1 MKTLYFFLPG
11 INSTSFGITALALFS
26 LSSPITALERINLDT
41 TGGEMTGGVAF
52 NPSVSA
58 DGRYVV
64 FESNADLVPEKVSS
78 SYDVFLRDRTLGTT
92 TRISVDSAGNEAN
105 GSSGSAVISADGNFV
120 AFQSNASNLVA
131 GDTNGQADVF
141 VKNLSSGAVERVSVA
156 TGGGQA
162 MLWASG
168 EPSISGDGRYVVFVS
183 PADDLVVGDM
193 NSQSDIFLRDRQ
205 TGTTTRI
212 NLGPANAE
220 SDGESSSPV
229 ISDDGTTVAFRSFAT
244 TLISPAAS
252 GNAHIF
258 VRDLGT
264 GTTSLVSKST
274 AGAEADF
281 DCDFPDLS
289 SDGRYVVFE
298 SLASNLDPVD
308 TDSGFRSDIF
318 LHDRQLGTTALV
330 SLSSSGVKANDASY
344 SPRISGNG
352 THVGFPSEATNLVSG
367 DTNGDPDMFV
377 RNLSSGVTQRTSVG
391 PNGEQADDLTW
402 SRPDFIADGSAHV
415 FESSAGNLIANDN
428 NMTHDIF
435 YGSLSTTPPVDTT
448 AQKKVVRK
456 QIATTTKKLR
466 AAKRSGKKAKIK
478 SLKKKLRR
486 LKARLRRL

>member
-1 MKTLYFFLPG
+1 
-11 INSTSFGITALALFS
+11 
-26 LSSPITALERINLDT
+26 
-41 TGGEMTGGVAF
+41 MTGGVAF

-64 FESNADLVPEKVSS
+64 FDSNADLVPEKMSS
-78 SYDVFLRDRTLGTT
+78 HYDIFLRDRTLGIT
-92 TRISVDSAGNEAN
+92 TRISVDSSGNEAN
-105 GSSGSAVISADGNFV
+105 GSSSNAVISADGNFV

-131 GDTNGQADVF
+131 GDTNGQGDIF
-141 VKNLSSGAVERVSVA
+141 VKNLTTGAVERVSVA
-156 TGGGQA
+156 TGGAQA
-162 MLWASG
+162 MLWGST
-168 EPSISGDGRYVVFVS
+168 EPSISGDGRYVVFSS
-183 PADDLVVGDM
+183 PADDLVAGDM
-193 NSQSDIFLRDRQ
+193 NSQTDIFLRDRQ

-212 NLGPANAE
+212 NLGPANVE

-258 VRDLGT
+258 VRDLTT
-264 GTTSLVSKST
+264 GTNSLASKST

-281 DCDFPDLS
+281 DCNFPDLS

-298 SLASNLDPVD
+298 SLASNLDPID
-308 TDSGFRSDIF
+308 TDSEFRSDIF

-330 SLSSSGVKANDASY
+330 SLSSGGVKANDASY

-352 THVGFPSEATNLVSG
+352 SQIGFPSEATNLVSG

-377 RNLSSGVTQRTSVG
+377 RNLTTGVTQRTSVG
-391 PNGEQADDLTW
+391 PNGEQADDLTA
-402 SRPDFIADGSAHV
+402 SRPDLIADGSALA
-415 FESSAGNLIANDN
+415 FESSADNLVADDN

-435 YGSLSTTPPVDTT
+435 YGSISSTPPVDTT
-448 AQKKVVRK
+448 AQKVVVRK
-456 QIATTTKKLR
+456 QIKTTTKKLR

-478 SLKKKLRR
+478 SLKKKLRK